1 MSKLVA
7 VSIGDIK
14 GIGIELL
21 IREWQKNKIR
31 DFVLFTNIEFLRNYI
46 RKKKLKIKLNL
57 INNNEY
63 NSNKGY
69 LNIYNYNSSSD
80 EENTFLSIKNA
91 FLECKKNN
99 FIGLITLPLRKDLIK
114 KKIYKNFIGHTELLQ
129 NFDKKYFTNMILYHK
144 KIIVSPLT
152 THIPLSLVSKIIKKK
167 NYLKDRI
174 LGIYKSLKRDFNI
187 KNPKLVISGM
197 NPHAGEKGY
206 IGNEEKLIISPVLKK
221 LNANGVNITGPLP
234 ADSLLTNFNLKNFDC
249 FIFITHDQA
258 LIPYKYI
265 SNYSGINYTGNL
277 DIIRTSPDHGTAYN
291 LVGNN
296 KASSLSL
303 INCFKL
309 IKKISKNRK
318 NNDCSEKISWSKF
331 SKR

>member
-7 VSIGDIK
+7 ISIGDIK

-21 IREWQKNKIR
+21 IREWKRNKIK
-31 DFVLFTNIEFLRNYI
+31 DFVLFTNIKYIKNYI
-46 RKKKLKIKLNL
+46 RIKRLKIKLNI

-63 NSNKGY
+63 NFNKEY
-69 LNIYNYNSSSD
+69 LNIYNYKSYSN
-80 EENTFLSIKNA
+80 EENTFLSIKNG

-114 KKIYKNFIGHTELLQ
+114 KKIYKNFIGHTELLR
-129 NFDKKYFTNMILYHK
+129 NFDKKNFTNMILYHK

-152 THIPLSLVSKIIKKK
+152 THIPLSSVSRIIKKK
-167 NYLKDRI
+167 NYLNDRI
-174 LGIYKSLKRDFNI
+174 LGIYKSLIRDFNI

-197 NPHAGEKGY
+197 NPHAGENGY
-206 IGNEEKLIISPVLKK
+206 IGYDEKLIISPVLKK
-221 LNANGVNITGPLP
+221 LKVNGINITGPLP
-234 ADSLLTNFNLKNFDC
+234 ADSLLTNSNLKNFNC

-265 SNYSGINYTGNL
+265 SNYSGVNYTGNL
-277 DIIRTSPDHGTAYN
+277 DIIRISPDHGTAYD
-291 LVGNN
+291 LVGNKN
-296 KASSLSL
+296 ASSLSL
-303 INCFKL
+303 INCFKI

-318 NNDCSEKISWSKF
+318 KNDYSKKISGSKF
-331 SKR
+331 S